1 MNNNKVLHC
10 LLWLKQTRNHAM
22 CDEYTHSQGKMTENN
37 RIT

>member
-1 MNNNKVLHC
+1 MNNNKKVLHC
-10 LLWLKQTRNHAM
+10 LLLKQIRNHAM